1 MPKGVSKMRE
11 FLADC
16 LEHYSLIFVMFFW
29 IPMMLITIPIAVC
42 AVCMTT
48 SYQVVA
54 SFFGTV
60 DDE

>member
-1 MPKGVSKMRE
+1 MRE

-16 LEHYSLIFVMFFW
+16 LEHYSLMLVMFFW
-29 IPMMLITIPIAVC
+29 IPIMLITIPIAVV